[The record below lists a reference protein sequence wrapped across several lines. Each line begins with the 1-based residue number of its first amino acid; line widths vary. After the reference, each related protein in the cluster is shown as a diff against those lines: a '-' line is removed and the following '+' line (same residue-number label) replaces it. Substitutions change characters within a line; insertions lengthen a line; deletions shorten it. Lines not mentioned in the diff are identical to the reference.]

1 MPSPTAP
8 VQGVL
13 QGNELKILCANSF
26 TVELINKPEVLTV
39 VNRKAAAMLG
49 RQVRTVVVDK
59 TAVRDT
65 GARLNKLLDFGRAHP
80 DIVRIKE

>member
-26 TVELINKPEVLTV
+26 TVELINKPEVLTIV
-39 VNRKAAAMLG
+39 SRKAAAMLG
-49 RQVRTVVVDK
+49 RSVRTVVVDK
-59 TAVRDT
+59 SATKAT
-65 GARLNKLLDFGRAHP
+65 GSQLNKLLDFGRAHP
-80 DIVRIKE
+80 DIVTIKE